1 MCSITSSNTRLLYSF
16 LSVSLSLC
24 FSVSLSLC
32 LFVQQLID
40 RAADLWPVNY
50 RDTSADGAAEGPRAL
65 ELAVDLGVGTGL
77 AGDIIRPHI
86 RHGAGGQLV
95 GVDLSPKMVDRARDK
110 GTYDELHVGDI
121 ITWLNDL
128 FIPSGRRA
136 QLATAIEVLLYFSDL
151 TVIFRATHAS
161 LMPGGLFVATTEA
174 LEPVEEE
181 QRQAEAEGKTLN
193 ETKIRADQ
201 PYIRRYSA
209 RHAHRMSYL
218 HATAEAAGFQVLHTV
233 SNATLR
239 IEYGKPALGHFLL
252 LQRPHT
258 SGSEGTKGATEDSAE
273 AKVVAIDR
281 SGTDSGAD
289 SETSSGASSGKK
301 MTGSSMAVAHET
313 RRRQARV
320 LSKKAK
326 AIFSS
331 SSGRAEEAVRFLE
344 QALAL
349 TPKSTSALNDLGVAL
364 LRVGRPK
371 EAAAVFRRC
380 LAQWGASVKDSKP
393 GSERAAQRAA
403 RRIQRAEQNLRQAE
417 QQMSMMEDEL

>member
-1 MCSITSSNTRLLYSF
+1 
-16 LSVSLSLC
+16 
-24 FSVSLSLC
+24 
-32 LFVQQLID
+32 
-40 RAADLWPVNY
+40 
-50 RDTSADGAAEGPRAL
+50 
-65 ELAVDLGVGTGL
+65 
-77 AGDIIRPHI
+77 
-86 RHGAGGQLV
+86 
-95 GVDLSPKMVDRARDK
+95 MVDRARDK

-121 ITWLNDL
+121 ITWLNDV
-128 FIPSGRRA
+128 FIPSGRKA
-136 QLATAIEVLLYFSDL
+136 QLATAVEVLLYFSDL

-181 QRQAEAEGKTLN
+181 QRRAEAEGKTLN

-201 PYIRRYSA
+201 PFIRRYSA
-209 RHAHRMSYL
+209 RYTHRMSYL
-218 HATAEAAGFQVLHTV
+218 RATAEAVGFQVLHTV

-258 SGSEGTKGATEDSAE
+258 SGSEGTKE
-273 AKVVAIDR
+273 ANVVAADR
-281 SGTDSGAD
+281 SGTGSGTDSGA
-289 SETSSGASSGKK
+289 SSGENLN
-301 MTGSSMAVAHET
+301 GSSMAVAHET

-331 SSGRAEEAVRFLE
+331 SSGSAEEAVRFLE

-349 TPKSTSALNDLGVAL
+349 TPESTSALNDLGVAL

-380 LAQWGASVKDSKP
+380 LTQWGASVKDSNP

-417 QQMSMMEDEL
+417 QQISMMEDEL